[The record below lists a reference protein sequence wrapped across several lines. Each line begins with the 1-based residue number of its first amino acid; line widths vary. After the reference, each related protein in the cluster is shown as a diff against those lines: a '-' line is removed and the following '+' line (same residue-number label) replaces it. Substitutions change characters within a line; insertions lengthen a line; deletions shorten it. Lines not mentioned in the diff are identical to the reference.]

1 MKRAAV
7 RKASRKATGI
17 QYAALPYRL
26 EAGRVEILL
35 ITSRETR
42 RWVIPKG
49 WPMKGLAPREVA
61 AAEAAEEAGL
71 IGEAEPDPIGSYRY
85 LKRLAAGEGGGEGD
99 GDEPRPRDTAVQV
112 IVFPFRV
119 AGRHDSW
126 KEQGQRDARWF
137 PAPRAASRVHEPA
150 LRRLIRDFGAARSPN
165 PVLRGLR
172 AYRAWRMGRA
182 G

>member
-1 MKRAAV
+1 
-7 RKASRKATGI
+7 
-17 QYAALPYRL
+17 
-26 EAGRVEILL
+26 
-35 ITSRETR
+35 
-42 RWVIPKG
+42 
-49 WPMKGLAPREVA
+49 VA

-85 LKRLAAGEGGGEGD
+85 LKRLAAED
-99 GDEPRPRDTAVQV
+99 GDEARPSDMAVQV

-119 AGRHDSW
+119 DGRHDSW

-137 PAPRAASRVHEPA
+137 LAPRAASRVHEPA

-172 AYRAWRMGRA
+172 AYRAWRMGRT